1 MKTIYAKTLL
11 LILLGSTCIL
21 GLNKRNTPVNG
32 LLLEN
37 VEALAGG
44 EDKPA
49 EVDCKDLGCLAC
61 PHGGHRVAWI
71 DIIPR

>member
-37 VEALAGG
+37 VMRSQL
-44 EDKPA
+44 
-49 EVDCKDLGCLAC
+49 
-61 PHGGHRVAWI
+61 H
-71 DIIPR
+71 